1 MVRVNFIELV
11 NGADGMR
18 EESRGWADMPECPVP
33 ATPPAPR
40 SDGQVEIAGPPL
52 RVNGKRYGVIGHA
65 WDVVALPVESGV
77 GNSRAVLVLMLLSL
91 EAAVSGVEQIKSKLI
106 LPN

>member
-11 NGADGMR
+11 NGPNGVV
-18 EESRGWADMPECPVP
+18 EENRGWADMPECPVP
-33 ATPPAPR
+33 AVPPAPR
-40 SDGQVEIAGPPL
+40 SDGQVELVGPPI

-65 WDVVALPVESGV
+65 WDVVALPVESELGK
-77 GNSRAVLVLMLLSL
+77 SRAVLVLMLLSL